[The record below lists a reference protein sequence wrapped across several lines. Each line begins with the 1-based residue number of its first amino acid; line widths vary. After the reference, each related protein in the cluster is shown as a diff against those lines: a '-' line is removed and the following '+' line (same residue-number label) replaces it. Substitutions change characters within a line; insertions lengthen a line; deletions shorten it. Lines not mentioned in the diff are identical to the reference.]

1 MSPDGQRNLYPK
13 NEGQVVMIS
22 AFQSREFGFGLD
34 LSEAQIEKVN
44 QEWRGEKY
52 KDEESAISKH
62 GTAMR
67 PDLPIGNSAIIKEFE
82 YGVNNQGYWC
92 YEQMVLYFEDVV
104 DCLKVTYPQYD
115 YLFIFDHFYGHAKQ
129 RENGLNVQQMS
140 KIFEGKTTN
149 HERYRYGQM

>member
-1 MSPDGQRNLYPK
+1 
-13 NEGQVVMIS
+13 MIS

-44 QEWRGEKY
+44 QEWRGKKY
-52 KDEESAISKH
+52 KNEESAINMLLH
-62 GTAMR
+62 
-67 PDLPIGNSAIIKEFE
+67 
-82 YGVNNQGYWC
+82 
-92 YEQMVLYFEDVV
+92 FEDVV

-115 YLFIFDHFYGHAKQ
+115 YLFMFDHSCGHDKQ

-140 KIFEGKTTN
+140 KLFGGKTTN